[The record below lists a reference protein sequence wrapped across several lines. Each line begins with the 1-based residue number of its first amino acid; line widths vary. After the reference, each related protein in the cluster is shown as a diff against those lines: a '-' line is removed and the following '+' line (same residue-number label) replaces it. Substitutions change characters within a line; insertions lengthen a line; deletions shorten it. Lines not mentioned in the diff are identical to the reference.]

1 MLDCLSNV
9 ASPECTALE
18 DWSTPAT
25 TVAMANIE
33 DTILEHLRHVPT
45 AVDDLRDDMREVK
58 RRLGH
63 LEEQYAFLS
72 RPLNRLDKRMER
84 VERRL
89 ELVD

>member
-9 ASPECTALE
+9 ASPACTALE
-18 DWSTPAT
+18 DWTTPAT
-25 TVAMANIE
+25 TVLMTDIE
-33 DTILEHLRHVPT
+33 DSIVEHLRHLPT
-45 AVDDLRDDMREVK
+45 AMDDLGDDMRVVK
-58 RRLGH
+58 SRPGH

-84 VERRL
+84 VKRRL